1 MLERDLV
8 LPHTIAAHARTT
20 PDRVAMRDVEGR
32 EITYAALD
40 REQRRWAAALAR
52 VGVEAG
58 ENVVTMVPNSFESY
72 FVWLGVAWLRAI
84 EVPTNN
90 MYLGEML
97 RYLIT
102 NSEAR
107 FAVIS
112 VRYLERLVDIATQL
126 ERLEA
131 VIVPDSDEL
140 PECGIRMIGATELFD
155 GVEPDVDEPGPEY
168 FDICSMIYTSGTTGP
183 SKGVLVPWA
192 ELFEFAR
199 IQPEDF
205 IGPDGAYYAMFPA
218 FHVSG
223 KASLYITA
231 RAHGHVVL
239 RETFSLSEF
248 WNDIRR
254 FNVTAAGLV
263 GPMAGLL
270 MLAEPQPDDAD
281 NPLDKIYVGPIIPQI
296 EQFMERFGITRV
308 GTGFGMTEIGAPIMS
323 DGFSLANYQSCGRAR
338 SGPPNYEIRVV
349 DERDEEVGPGVVGEL
364 VVRAGDPWVMNAGYY
379 GMPEQTARAWRN
391 GWFHTGDGFRYD
403 EDGNYYFVDRM
414 KDAIRRRGENV
425 SSFEVEAFVSR
436 HPKVAE
442 SAAVAVPSELTED
455 EIKICVVVRPG
466 EELTPEELIDFLAP
480 LMPKFMVPRY
490 VEFIDGLPKTQGTMR
505 TRKVELRDAAVNEG
519 TWDREAAANPRLHSS
534 G

>member
-1 MLERDLV
+1 
-8 LPHTIAAHARTT
+8 
-20 PDRVAMRDVEGR
+20 
-32 EITYAALD
+32 
-40 REQRRWAAALAR
+40 
-52 VGVEAG
+52 
-58 ENVVTMVPNSFESY
+58 
-72 FVWLGVAWLRAI
+72 
-84 EVPTNN
+84 
-90 MYLGEML
+90 
-97 RYLIT
+97 
-102 NSEAR
+102 
-107 FAVIS
+107 
-112 VRYLERLVDIATQL
+112 
-126 ERLEA
+126 
-131 VIVPDSDEL
+131 
-140 PECGIRMIGATELFD
+140 
-155 GVEPDVDEPGPEY
+155 
-168 FDICSMIYTSGTTGP
+168 
-183 SKGVLVPWA
+183 
-192 ELFEFAR
+192 
-199 IQPEDF
+199 
-205 IGPDGAYYAMFPA
+205 MFPA

-239 RETFSLSEF
+239 RETFSLTEF

-338 SGPPNYEIRVV
+338 TGPPHYEVRVV
-349 DERDEEVGPGVVGEL
+349 DEHDEEVGPGVVGEL

-403 EDGNYYFVDRM
+403 EDGNFYFVDRM

-466 EELTPEELIDFLAP
+466 EELSPEELIDFLVP

-490 VEFIDGLPKTQGTMR
+490 VEFIEGLPKTQGTMR
-505 TRKVELRDAAVNEG
+505 TRKVELRDAAVNER

-534 G
+534 R